1 MSHAYALLPGEM
13 PVLGQVP
20 RLSDEICRS
29 LLASA
34 SSGYLALSQSALPSV
49 VAVTCVL
56 EGDVLVVRAGPGLL
70 GRAPLQPGVVAFAT
84 DGASTD
90 GGSRWEVLV
99 QGHCEPT
106 DERLEPKSPPQLT
119 LVDPRLTTVLR
130 VRTELVTG
138 WEYGDRSSVPV
149 GYLDERGDN

>member
-1 MSHAYALLPGEM
+1 MSHAHALVPGEM
-13 PVLGQVP
+13 PGFGQVP
-20 RLSDEICRS
+20 RLSEETCRS

-49 VAVTCVL
+49 VPVTCVL
-56 EGDVLVVRAGPGLL
+56 DGDLLVVRAGPGLL

-99 QGHCEPT
+99 QGHCELT
-106 DERLEPKSPPQLT
+106 DERLAPKSPPQLT

-130 VRTELVTG
+130 VRTELITG
-138 WEYGDRSSVPV
+138 WQYGDGASLPG
-149 GYLDERGDN
+149 GYLDRRRDN